1 MSSKTAACAGSARSG
16 ANASGKRPADTHLVC
31 PLVTEGLDE
40 RRALKLALT
49 GTTARVGN
57 DVLGLA
63 EERWLA
69 EVIAGAKRVPVA

>member
-1 MSSKTAACAGSARSG
+1 
-16 ANASGKRPADTHLVC
+16 
-31 PLVTEGLDE
+31 LDE

-49 GTTARVGN
+49 RTTAGVING
-57 DVLGLA
+57 VLRRA